1 MGFDM
6 KEKLDKNNPI
16 VKWIDLLFNKYDL
29 NDLVK
34 EHIFCNGIKPKNEK
48 EAKVEAQKKIN
59 KEIIDQWEKKKI
71 ADVKADPEKF
81 FTEGDES
88 KNSNNA

>member
-48 EAKVEAQKKIN
+48 EASDRVMNFFRAITEKYNYTPEQAFKDIN
-59 KEIIDQWEKKKI
+59 K
-71 ADVKADPEKF
+71 F
-81 FTEGDES
+81 RH
-88 KNSNNA
+88 